1 MQELER
7 DGEQEYG
14 EQEYGEPM
22 AEGHFKKIYGSI
34 FIT

>member
-7 DGEQEYG
+7 DG

-22 AEGHFKKIYGSI
+22 AEGHFKMIYGSI